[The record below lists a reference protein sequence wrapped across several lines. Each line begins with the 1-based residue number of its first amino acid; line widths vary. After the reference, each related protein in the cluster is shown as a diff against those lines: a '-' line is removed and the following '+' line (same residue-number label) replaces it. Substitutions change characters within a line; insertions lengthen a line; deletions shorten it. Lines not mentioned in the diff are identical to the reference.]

1 MYCAKVVD
9 KKQEIIEQSV
19 KAQVLSKYTAF
30 VCSEQEMV
38 DGKYQS
44 SKDKGQ
50 LAVSINIE

>member
-38 DGKYQS
+38 DGKYQ
-44 SKDKGQ
+44 
-50 LAVSINIE
+50 